1 MEPSLSASSFLKFF
15 LAYCGIW
22 IVLFWPELLSLELGP
37 LRGVLALACVGLAI
51 SRERQ
56 NNLLVPVLL
65 ILGLPWELWLDA
77 LCNPMLGELTA
88 IGAALLVNLSGL
100 SVEVTQMH
108 VPTLT
113 TDNLQ
118 LHVTPLC
125 AGVGP
130 LLSFSTLGAAL
141 GILFLENSRQQKWL
155 VVITPVAGLIGNIL
169 RVAISTHA
177 ANIWLDRHPWA
188 WDVAHDLIGYLCF
201 AVIYAAIWFFLRN
214 LKNNESKT
222 IAINP

>member
-1 MEPSLSASSFLKFF
+1 
-15 LAYCGIW
+15 
-22 IVLFWPELLSLELGP
+22 
-37 LRGVLALACVGLAI
+37 
-51 SRERQ
+51 
-56 NNLLVPVLL
+56 
-65 ILGLPWELWLDA
+65 
-77 LCNPMLGELTA
+77 MLGELTA

-201 AVIYAAIWFFLRN
+201 AVIYGAIWFFLRN